1 MSIRFG
7 FVGTYPPTHCGI
19 ATFSYA
25 LMKAIDDLPGHTT
38 SIVRLVEAD
47 HEEAPVSQDT
57 DLAATIISGDAKS
70 MSHGIST
77 LNEFDVAVV
86 QHEFGIFGGPE
97 GDEVLDIMKGL
108 QIPSIVVVHT
118 VLPEPT
124 WYQRFVFT
132 EMIRLASAV
141 VVMSQTSHDLL
152 ISKYFVNSTKIFLIP
167 HGAPE
172 FPIVK
177 IEHAL
182 KRPLILTWGLIGPG
196 KGIEWAIEAFD
207 SLRDLS
213 PAPRYLVAGRT
224 HPKVLEREG
233 EAYRR
238 KLNEMIAS
246 RGLEDYVELNADY
259 MSTEALATLVSS
271 ASVVLLPYDSV
282 NQMTSGVLI
291 EAITAGRPVIA
302 TGFPHATEL
311 LADGAGIVVPHQ
323 DPAAIAQALRSILE
337 DSVKAAFMSKRAMD
351 LGRGFLWS
359 SVAKGY
365 VKLAGAVMSA
375 AEVAA

>member
-7 FVGTYPPTHCGI
+7 FVSTYPPTHCGI

-25 LMKAIDDLPGHTT
+25 LMKAINDLPGHST
-38 SIVRLVEAD
+38 SIVRLLEAD
-47 HEEAPVSQDT
+47 HEDGSVSPDT
-57 DLAATIISGDAKS
+57 DLAATIIAGDSKS
-70 MSHGIST
+70 MSHGLAT
-77 LNEFDVAVV
+77 LNDFDVAVI
-86 QHEFGIFGGPE
+86 QHEFGIYGGPE
-97 GDEVLDIMKGL
+97 GDEVLQIMKGL
-108 QIPSIVVVHT
+108 QVPSIVVVHT
-118 VLPEPT
+118 VLSEPT

-177 IEHAL
+177 IEDAP
-182 KRPLILTWGLIGPG
+182 KRPLVLTWGLIGPG
-196 KGIEWAIEAFD
+196 KGIEWAIEALD

-224 HPKVLEREG
+224 HPKVLERQG
-233 EAYRR
+233 EAYR
-238 KLNEMIAS
+238 KELNELIVS
-246 RGLEDYVELNADY
+246 RGLEDVVELNADY
-259 MSTEALATLVSS
+259 MSTEKLATLVSS

-282 NQMTSGVLI
+282 SQMTSGVLI
-291 EAITAGRPVIA
+291 EAVTAGRPVVA

-311 LADGAGIVVPHQ
+311 LADGAGIVVAHK
-323 DPAAIAQALRSILE
+323 DPAAIALALRSILE
-337 DSVKAAFMSKRAMD
+337 DPVKAAFMSKRAME

-365 VKLAGAVMSA
+365 VKLASAVMSS
-375 AEVAA
+375 EVAA